1 MASALVW
8 NGITSVI
15 LAFKH
20 PFTTLH
26 LSFGRQVES
35 RERRANIFEL
45 RSPKIDCRLLK
56 KTFPAAT
63 FPTLVCVCVCV
74 RRYSST
80 RGRDSKTAPFFV
92 PGCFSTFFVPRR
104 IFPRSG
110 DATRRPGGVIHSAL
124 RRHLPACKLVGTPVF
139 HECPDALFA
148 IFFFFFFSAQRG
160 IVAKRHSKK
169 KRKGLATTEE
179 MKTGVTGYYYTAFA
193 QRYIRALNHAV
204 TPFSVSESVHRVC
217 TLLHFGSPQV
227 RGEGERTR
235 PAAGSGDGYYGQRF
249 HQLGKLENEESQL
262 PASYSA
268 PSL

>member
-63 FPTLVCVCVCV
+63 FPTLVCVCV

-139 HECPDALFA
+139 HECPAALFA
-148 IFFFFFFSAQRG
+148 IFFFFFFLRAAGHRRQEAFQKEKERASNDGRDEDG
-160 IVAKRHSKK
+160 SFW
-169 KRKGLATTEE
+169 LLLYCLCATVHT
-179 MKTGVTGYYYTAFA
+179 
-193 QRYIRALNHAV
+193 R
-204 TPFSVSESVHRVC
+204 SESRRDAVFRVGVC
-217 TLLHFGSPQV
+217 SSRMYTFAFWFATSP
-227 RGEGERTR
+227 R
-235 PAAGSGDGYYGQRF
+235 
-249 HQLGKLENEESQL
+249 
-262 PASYSA
+262 
-268 PSL
+268 